1 MFNYDQPDR
10 RSQAESWLG
19 GQVESS
25 SETVWDE
32 NSIRDSAS
40 LKEIHEIVK
49 IVKISA

>member
-1 MFNYDQPDR
+1 MFNDDQPD

-19 GQVESS
+19 GQIESS
-25 SETVWDE
+25 SEAVWDE

-49 IVKISA
+49 I